1 VRTLCVYGELIDL
14 SVTSADWPSTNTGG
28 LNYPDSEGL
37 RKTVMKRVLWVAIVG
52 LIGAAVVAGYQIG
65 SVYLANIEL
74 QSDLKDLSSLTGT
87 RIGLVDPRSTDQ
99 IREQVIEHAAQY
111 GIHLGPE
118 QVNVERDGEG
128 KDGTIS
134 LSAAYDTNMNVFGLR
149 WTIHF
154 TAASPRS

>member
-1 VRTLCVYGELIDL
+1 MK
-14 SVTSADWPSTNTGG
+14 SV
-28 LNYPDSEGL
+28 LL
-37 RKTVMKRVLWVAIVG
+37 VAIAG
-52 LIGAAVVAGYQIG
+52 LIGAGVVAAYQVG

-87 RIGLVDPRSTDQ
+87 RIGLVDPRSTAQ
-99 IREQVIEHAAQY
+99 IRDQAIEHAAQH
-111 GIHLGPE
+111 GIPLEPE
-118 QVNVERDGEG
+118 QVSVERHGED

-134 LSAAYDTNMNVFGLR
+134 ISTAYDTNMNVFGYR